1 MLSGPSR
8 GDIVR
13 ACLLLALA
21 ITAVEYLAR
30 RGLAP
35 WLPVV
40 SARVVNDQL
49 CSAAAYL
56 LLVFGVARGRGV
68 SLRGQLRRLANVA
81 VRFPRQQD
89 FWVAVAWC
97 GACAA
102 LLVPLDRWL
111 WGQVRLP
118 GWEAPGNPTR
128 WLAQAGPV
136 LAPLSLLV
144 VNGLVVPVAEEFLW
158 RGVIQ
163 RRLSRVLGPW
173 PAIILTAVL
182 FSLKHAVVDA
192 SLGRLLFITGL
203 GTVWGHVAHRR
214 RWHASAVVH
223 AAMNL
228 LATLLFVLGMLWH
241 LLQRPP
247 AG

>member
-1 MLSGPSR
+1 MPQ
-8 GDIVR
+8 
-13 ACLLLALA
+13 
-21 ITAVEYLAR
+21 
-30 RGLAP
+30 AP
-35 WLPVV
+35 FL
-40 SARVVNDQL
+40 
-49 CSAAAYL
+49 
-56 LLVFGVARGRGV
+56 
-68 SLRGQLRRLANVA
+68 
-81 VRFPRQQD
+81 
-89 FWVAVAWC
+89 
-97 GACAA
+97 
-102 LLVPLDRWL
+102 
-111 WGQVRLP
+111 
-118 GWEAPGNPTR
+118 
-128 WLAQAGPV
+128 
-136 LAPLSLLV
+136 LAPLALLA
-144 VNGLVVPVAEEFLW
+144 VNGVLVPVAEEFLW

-163 RRLSRVLGPW
+163 RRLSWVLGPW